1 MEDLNRSTNKSTMP
15 RNKKEHIAV
24 VLKGM
29 AMGAADIVP
38 GVSGGTIALIAGIYQ
53 EFVDA
58 LKSFSSVFGVIKKDG
73 LKAAWNHVN
82 GSFLLTLFI
91 GITISLLGLV
101 QLIKY
106 ALSNHPILLWSFF
119 FGLILASC
127 YFVGKMISQWNFASI
142 LALIFGTTLIYFVT
156 SFSPAETTTA
166 PWFVFLSG
174 MLAICAMILPGIS
187 GSFILVLLGKYK
199 YIIESLSEL
208 NLSVIITFVAGCV
221 VGLLSFSHL
230 LSWMLKK
237 YHNFSMAL
245 LTGFMIGS
253 LNKIWP
259 WKNTLEW
266 GVDRHGEKMA
276 IIQENVLPQNLIGDP
291 QIISATL
298 LALFG
303 AVLIILLE
311 LTAKQKSDS

>member
-1 MEDLNRSTNKSTMP
+1 MQRSKRES
-15 RNKKEHIAV
+15 IQLA
-24 VLKGM
+24 LKGM

-38 GVSGGTIALIAGIYQ
+38 GVSGGTIALIAGIYE

-58 LKSFSSVFGVIKKDG
+58 LKSFSSVLGVLKKEG
-73 LKAAWNHVN
+73 LKAAWKHIN
-82 GSFLLTLFI
+82 GSFLITLFS
-91 GITISLLGLV
+91 GIIISLLGLV
-101 QLIKY
+101 QFIKF
-106 ALSNHPILLWSFF
+106 ALVNHPILLWSFF

-127 YFVGKMISQWNFASI
+127 YFVGKLVTKWNILSI
-142 LALIFGTTLIYFVT
+142 LALITGTISIYLIT
-156 SFSPAETTTA
+156 TFSPAETTTA
-166 PWFVFLSG
+166 PWFVFISG
-174 MLAICAMILPGIS
+174 MIAICAMILPGIS

-208 NLSVIITFVAGCV
+208 NFTVIITFAAGCV

-237 YHNFSMAL
+237 HHNFTMAL

-266 GVDRHGEKMA
+266 GVDRHGEKIA
-276 IIQENVLPQNLIGDP
+276 LVQDNVLPQNFVEGEAQLL
-291 QIISATL
+291 SAIL

-311 LTAKQKSDS
+311 LTAKKKSAA

>member
-1 MEDLNRSTNKSTMP
+1 MQRSRRES
-15 RNKKEHIAV
+15 IQLA
-24 VLKGM
+24 LKGM

-38 GVSGGTIALIAGIYQ
+38 GVSGGTIALIAGIYE

-58 LKSFSSVFGVIKKDG
+58 LKSFSSVLGVLKKDG
-73 LKAAWNHVN
+73 IKAAWKHIN
-82 GSFLLTLFI
+82 GSFLITLFS
-91 GITISLLGLV
+91 GIIISLLGLV
-101 QLIKY
+101 QFIKF
-106 ALSNHPILLWSFF
+106 ALLNYPILLWSFF

-127 YFVGKMISQWNFASI
+127 YFVGKLVTKWNILSI
-142 LALIFGTTLIYFVT
+142 LALIAGTISIYLIT
-156 SFSPAETTTA
+156 TFSPAETAAA
-166 PWFVFLSG
+166 PWFVFISG
-174 MLAICAMILPGIS
+174 MIAICAMILPGIS

-208 NLSVIITFVAGCV
+208 NFTVIITFAAGCV

-237 YHNFSMAL
+237 HHNFTMAL

-266 GVDRHGEKMA
+266 GVDRHGEKIA
-276 IIQENVLPQNLIGDP
+276 LVQDNVLPQHFVEGEAQLL
-291 QIISATL
+291 SAIL

-311 LTAKQKSDS
+311 LTAKKKSAA

>member
-1 MEDLNRSTNKSTMP
+1 MQRSKRES
-15 RNKKEHIAV
+15 IQLA
-24 VLKGM
+24 LKGM

-38 GVSGGTIALIAGIYQ
+38 GVSGGTIALIAGIYE

-58 LKSFSSVFGVIKKDG
+58 LKSFSSVLGVLKKEG
-73 LKAAWNHVN
+73 LKAAWKHIN
-82 GSFLLTLFI
+82 GSFLITLFS
-91 GITISLLGLV
+91 GIIISLLGLV
-101 QLIKY
+101 QFIKF
-106 ALSNHPILLWSFF
+106 ALVNHPILLWSFF

-127 YFVGKMISQWNFASI
+127 YFVGKLVTKWNILSI
-142 LALIFGTTLIYFVT
+142 LALIAGTVSIYLIT
-156 SFSPAETTTA
+156 TFSPAETTTA
-166 PWFVFLSG
+166 PWFVFISG
-174 MLAICAMILPGIS
+174 MIAICAMILPGIS

-208 NLSVIITFVAGCV
+208 NVTVIITFAAGCV

-237 YHNFSMAL
+237 HHNFTMAL

-266 GVDRHGEKMA
+266 GVDRHGEKIA
-276 IIQENVLPQNLIGDP
+276 LVQDNVLPQHFVEGEAQLL
-291 QIISATL
+291 SAIL

-311 LTAKQKSDS
+311 LTAKKKSAA

>member
-1 MEDLNRSTNKSTMP
+1 MQRSKRES
-15 RNKKEHIAV
+15 IQLA
-24 VLKGM
+24 LKGM

-38 GVSGGTIALIAGIYQ
+38 GVSGGTIALIAGIYE

-58 LKSFSSVFGVIKKDG
+58 LKSFSSVLGVLKKDG
-73 LKAAWNHVN
+73 IKAAWKHIN
-82 GSFLLTLFI
+82 GSFLITLFS
-91 GITISLLGLV
+91 GIIISLLGLV
-101 QLIKY
+101 QFIKF
-106 ALSNHPILLWSFF
+106 ALLNYPILLWSFF

-127 YFVGKMISQWNFASI
+127 YFVGKLVTKWNILSI
-142 LALIFGTTLIYFVT
+142 LALIAGTISIYLIT
-156 SFSPAETTTA
+156 TFSPAETTTA
-166 PWFVFLSG
+166 PWFVFISG
-174 MLAICAMILPGIS
+174 MIAICAMILPGIS

-208 NLSVIITFVAGCV
+208 NFTVIITFAAGCV

-237 YHNFSMAL
+237 HHNFTMAL

-266 GVDRHGEKMA
+266 GVDRHGEKIA
-276 IIQENVLPQNLIGDP
+276 LVQDNVLPQNFVEGEAQLL
-291 QIISATL
+291 SAIL

-311 LTAKQKSDS
+311 LTAKKKSAA

>member
-1 MEDLNRSTNKSTMP
+1 MQ
-15 RNKKEHIAV
+15 KKTKRERLTL

-38 GVSGGTIALIAGIYQ
+38 GVSGGTIALIAGIYE

-58 LKSFSSVFGVIKKDG
+58 LKSFSSVFGVLKKEG
-73 LKAAWNHVN
+73 LKAAWKYVN
-82 GSFLLTLFI
+82 GSFLVTLFT
-91 GITISLLGLV
+91 GIVISLLGLV

-127 YFVGKMISQWNFASI
+127 YFVGKMVSKWNFSTVFA
-142 LALIFGTTLIYFVT
+142 LLFGTALIYYVT
-156 SFSPAETTTA
+156 SISAAETTSA
-166 PWFVFLSG
+166 PWFVFISG

-208 NLSVIITFVAGCV
+208 NFTVIITFAAGCV

-259 WKNTLEW
+259 WKNTMEW
-266 GVDRHGEKMA
+266 GVDRHGEKIA
-276 IIQENVLPQNLIGDP
+276 ILQENVLPQNHIGDP
-291 QIISATL
+291 QLINAIL

-311 LTAKQKSDS
+311 LTAKQKSNS

>member
-1 MEDLNRSTNKSTMP
+1 MQRS
-15 RNKKEHIAV
+15 KKESIQLA
-24 VLKGM
+24 LKGM

-38 GVSGGTIALIAGIYQ
+38 GVSGGTIALIAGIYE

-58 LKSFSSVFGVIKKDG
+58 LKSFSSVLSVLKKDG
-73 LKAAWNHVN
+73 IKAAWKHIN
-82 GSFLLTLFI
+82 GSFLITLFS
-91 GITISLLGLV
+91 GIIISLLGLV
-101 QLIKY
+101 QFIKF
-106 ALSNHPILLWSFF
+106 ALLNYPILLWSFF

-127 YFVGKMISQWNFASI
+127 YFVGKLVTKWNILSI
-142 LALIFGTTLIYFVT
+142 LALIAGTISIYLIT
-156 SFSPAETTTA
+156 TFSPAETTTA
-166 PWFVFLSG
+166 PWFVFISG
-174 MLAICAMILPGIS
+174 MIAICAMILPGIS

-208 NLSVIITFVAGCV
+208 NFTVIITFAAGCV

-237 YHNFSMAL
+237 HHNFTMAL

-266 GVDRHGEKMA
+266 GVDRHGEKIA
-276 IIQENVLPQNLIGDP
+276 LVQDNVLPQNFVEGEAQLL
-291 QIISATL
+291 SAIL

-311 LTAKQKSDS
+311 LTAKKKSAA

>member
-1 MEDLNRSTNKSTMP
+1 MQRSRRES
-15 RNKKEHIAV
+15 IQLA
-24 VLKGM
+24 LKGM

-38 GVSGGTIALIAGIYQ
+38 GVSGGTIALIAGLY
-53 EFVDA
+53 EAFVDA
-58 LKSFSSVFGVIKKDG
+58 LKSFSSVLCVLKKDG
-73 LKAAWNHVN
+73 IKAAWKHIN
-82 GSFLLTLFI
+82 GSFLITLFS
-91 GITISLLGLV
+91 GIIISLLGLV
-101 QLIKY
+101 QFIKF
-106 ALSNHPILLWSFF
+106 ALLNYPILLWSFF

-127 YFVGKMISQWNFASI
+127 YFVGKLVTKWNILSI
-142 LALIFGTTLIYFVT
+142 LALIAGTISIYLIT
-156 SFSPAETTTA
+156 TFSPAETTTA
-166 PWFVFLSG
+166 PWFVFISG
-174 MLAICAMILPGIS
+174 MIAICAMILPGIS

-208 NLSVIITFVAGCV
+208 NFTVIITFAAGCV

-237 YHNFSMAL
+237 HHNFTMAL

-266 GVDRHGEKMA
+266 GVDRHGEKIA
-276 IIQENVLPQNLIGDP
+276 LVQDNVLPQNFVEGEAQLL
-291 QIISATL
+291 SAIL

-311 LTAKQKSDS
+311 LTAKKKSAA